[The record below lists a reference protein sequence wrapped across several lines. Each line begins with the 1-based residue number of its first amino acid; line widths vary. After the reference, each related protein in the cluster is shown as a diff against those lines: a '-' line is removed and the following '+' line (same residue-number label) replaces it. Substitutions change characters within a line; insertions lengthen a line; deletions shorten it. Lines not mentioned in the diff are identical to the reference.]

1 MPEQEFNK
9 AEELIDQLRGYVHTE
24 IELGKLIV
32 AEKVSKISS
41 NIIASIFVGVIFL
54 FFLLFISFAFAYM
67 IGNWL
72 EKIWMGFSIVALF
85 YLVTGIAVW
94 FGREKLLRIPILN
107 AILRQLF
114 PDKQEVSYKK

>member
-32 AEKVSKISS
+32 AEKISKISS
-41 NIIASIFVGVIFL
+41 NLIASIFVGVIFL

-72 EKIWMGFSIVALF
+72 EKIWMGFLIVAHF
-85 YLVTGIAVW
+85 YLVIGIAAW

-114 PDKQEVSYKK
+114 PDKQQDSYKK

>member
-41 NIIASIFVGVIFL
+41 NLIASIFIGVVFL
-54 FFLLFISFAFAYM
+54 FFLLFISFAIAYM

-72 EKIWMGFSIVALF
+72 EKIWMGFTIVALF
-85 YLVTGIAVW
+85 YLVTGIAV
-94 FGREKLLRIPILN
+94 
-107 AILRQLF
+107 
-114 PDKQEVSYKK
+114 

>member
-114 PDKQEVSYKK
+114 PEKQEGSYKK